1 MKKTPVYLLLS
12 MFVVVFGLAYLYSDW
27 SNIFEKY
34 TLPKHPGVER
44 LGANFSFPHAYKI
57 ALENEKSALFL
68 GIDWRPGAN
77 FYRYN
82 VDSHKL
88 DLVFS
93 DFRSMNFQLS
103 PDKSLVG
110 FTGWLFQNV
119 NDGKL
124 WVSTMNGTPS
134 MVGEQSLGKY
144 NLSFL
149 GWSYDGK
156 ALEIYYKCKPNIQ
169 CIGMV
174 DLKTQEVKEIY
185 EFGIENH
192 PISNF
197 EWIKPDQFIFDTG
210 KDVAIFDINKKE
222 LETFPLKYLRASS
235 LKRLRSRDWL
245 VGIGD
250 PSGTGERQL
259 VFISSDYRCIKS
271 PFKELTT
278 ISSIDMFET
287 PDDIKILLKDDG
299 GLLYLMSLKA
309 ALKTINMDQLFICN
323 N

>member
-1 MKKTPVYLLLS
+1 MRKKYILLLLCTIA
-12 MFVVVFGLAYLYSDW
+12 VVFGFIYIYSNW

-34 TLPKHPGVER
+34 TLPKYPGVER
-44 LGANFSFPHAYKI
+44 LGVNFNFPHAYKI

-68 GIDWRPGAN
+68 DIDWRPGAT

-82 VDSHKL
+82 VDNQKL

-119 NDGKL
+119 IDGKL

-144 NLSFL
+144 YLSFL

-156 ALEIYYKCKPNIQ
+156 SLVIYYKCKSNVQ
-169 CIGMV
+169 CLGVV
-174 DLKTQEVKEIY
+174 DLKTQEVKEIF

-197 EWIKPDQFIFDTG
+197 EWINPDQFIFDTG

-222 LETFPLKYLRASS
+222 LKTLPLKDLRANS

-250 PSGTGERQL
+250 PSGTGKRQL
-259 VFISSDYRCIKS
+259 VFISSNYRCIKS

-278 ISSIDMFET
+278 ISSIDVFET
-287 PDDIKILLKDDG
+287 PDDIKILMKDDG
-299 GLLYLMSLKA
+299 GLLYLMSLKD
-309 ALKTINMDQLFICN
+309 ALKPISMDQLFICN